1 MAQLQALIL
10 NMFEQGFLFA
20 FLGLGVLITFRFFR
34 FPDLTAE
41 GSYPL
46 GGAVAA
52 ALLVQ
57 GLDPFVATLAAAAA
71 GAGAGTITA
80 LIHTKLR
87 INNIVAGIIAMTA
100 LYSVNLRVM
109 GKANTP
115 LLSTPSVFSE
125 TVDWLNRLGLNLHDN
140 VFTTIPIALVLLVG
154 AGLALIWFFATDL
167 GLAVRAT
174 GQNEAMIASLGVDT
188 DRTKM
193 VGLALSNSFIA
204 LSGALVAQNHG
215 FADIGMGVGILVT
228 GAAAVLIGEAIF
240 GDRTVTW
247 WIVAVICGTV
257 IYRLLVALAL
267 RGQQLCAQL
276 AGLPIPSVAVIA
288 GACLGTGLQLA
299 LACDYRLAS
308 DQASIGQVFH
318 KLGLTVDFTPE
329 LPFSGTV
336 VSLSWAKQHQAV
348 LQRVL
353 AAHAKS
359 IAWFDDDKNRD
370 EAVKMMVTASGLK
383 PDEVE
388 KAYAFFRKGKFFE
401 PTGKISRKKL
411 GALVAALASLGD
423 IPQLDINRLIL
434 PGVTQ
439 MTD

>member
-20 FLGLGVLITFRFFR
+20 FLGLGVLITFQFFR

-228 GAAAVLIGEAIF
+228 GAAAVLIGEAMF
-240 GDRTVTW
+240 GDRTVAW

-267 RGQQLCAQL
+267 RIGFEPVDLRL
-276 AGLPIPSVAVIA
+276 VTAV
-288 GACLGTGLQLA
+288 LLLLA
-299 LACDYRLAS
+299 LTIPR
-308 DQASIGQVFH
+308 
-318 KLGLTVDFTPE
+318 
-329 LPFSGTV
+329 
-336 VSLSWAKQHQAV
+336 W
-348 LQRVL
+348 RVL
-353 AAHAKS
+353 VL
-359 IAWFDDDKNRD
+359 R
-370 EAVKMMVTASGLK
+370 
-383 PDEVE
+383 
-388 KAYAFFRKGKFFE
+388 
-401 PTGKISRKKL
+401 
-411 GALVAALASLGD
+411 
-423 IPQLDINRLIL
+423 
-434 PGVTQ
+434 
-439 MTD
+439 

>member
-240 GDRTVTW
+240 GDRTVAW

-267 RGQQLCAQL
+267 RIGFEPVDLRL
-276 AGLPIPSVAVIA
+276 VTAV
-288 GACLGTGLQLA
+288 LLLLA
-299 LACDYRLAS
+299 LTIPR
-308 DQASIGQVFH
+308 
-318 KLGLTVDFTPE
+318 
-329 LPFSGTV
+329 
-336 VSLSWAKQHQAV
+336 W
-348 LQRVL
+348 RVL
-353 AAHAKS
+353 VL
-359 IAWFDDDKNRD
+359 R
-370 EAVKMMVTASGLK
+370 
-383 PDEVE
+383 
-388 KAYAFFRKGKFFE
+388 
-401 PTGKISRKKL
+401 
-411 GALVAALASLGD
+411 
-423 IPQLDINRLIL
+423 
-434 PGVTQ
+434 
-439 MTD
+439 

>member
-240 GDRTVTW
+240 GDRTVAW

-267 RGQQLCAQL
+267 RIGFEPVNLRL
-276 AGLPIPSVAVIA
+276 VTAV
-288 GACLGTGLQLA
+288 LLLLA
-299 LACDYRLAS
+299 LTIPR
-308 DQASIGQVFH
+308 
-318 KLGLTVDFTPE
+318 
-329 LPFSGTV
+329 
-336 VSLSWAKQHQAV
+336 W
-348 LQRVL
+348 RVL
-353 AAHAKS
+353 VL
-359 IAWFDDDKNRD
+359 R
-370 EAVKMMVTASGLK
+370 
-383 PDEVE
+383 
-388 KAYAFFRKGKFFE
+388 
-401 PTGKISRKKL
+401 
-411 GALVAALASLGD
+411 
-423 IPQLDINRLIL
+423 
-434 PGVTQ
+434 
-439 MTD
+439 